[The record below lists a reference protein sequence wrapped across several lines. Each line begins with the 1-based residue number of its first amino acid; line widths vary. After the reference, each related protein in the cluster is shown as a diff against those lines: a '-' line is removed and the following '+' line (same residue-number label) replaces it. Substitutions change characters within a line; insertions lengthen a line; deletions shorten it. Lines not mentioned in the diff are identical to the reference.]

1 MSFAA
6 CGAGS
11 DGSPKRTVWPGVT
24 LSLDTMKLISTSLLI
39 AATAAAALAACSG
52 ATAPFNGRLPAG
64 AWSGPHMGMAVTDTG
79 ASITF
84 DCAAGRVNGPLTL
97 GADGRFDWSGTFA
110 PGHGGPVPVGTTEPS
125 YAARYTGRATRIGL
139 TVTLSLVD
147 TAFTPQTYT
156 LVRGGNADV
165 LKCL

>member
-1 MSFAA
+1 
-6 CGAGS
+6 
-11 DGSPKRTVWPGVT
+11 
-24 LSLDTMKLISTSLLI
+24 MKLISTSLLI